1 MKRLLADKKRRVD
14 ICLIGALLLLSAVLY
29 FVINGGR
36 TAGGTAVVRVD
47 GEITET
53 HALSEDGEFS
63 LNGGTNVLVIENGE
77 AYMKD
82 AVCPDKLC
90 VKQGRIHY
98 SGQCITC
105 LPKHLTVTVEGGEEN
120 GVDMVS

>member
-29 FVINGGR
+29 FAINGGR

-53 HALSEDGEFS
+53 HALSEDGEFT

-77 AYMKD
+77 AYMKSAD
-82 AVCPDKLC
+82 CPDKLC
-90 VKQGRIHY
+90 VGMGKIRRAGE
-98 SGQCITC
+98 SVTC
-105 LPKHLTVTVEGGEEN
+105 LPNRVVITVVGKN
-120 GVDMVS
+120 APDAVS